1 VTENQ
6 PEKTISMLPG
16 GERPEKIKNPNHP
29 RKGDRITVDPI
40 REIKDIKAIK
50 QLLANNPRNLLLFTM
65 GVNNGLRI
73 GDLLKLKAKDVE
85 RLRPGQSIIIRESK
99 TGKDNVLMVNNS
111 LYKTIRSYSEIINP
125 DNEDYLFA
133 SRKTKG
139 PLTIQAVNALVKKW
153 TRAINL
159 QGNYGAHTLR
169 KTFGYI
175 QRTQYGV
182 GFEVLAKRFNHSSP
196 AVTMRYLGLTS
207 KDVNDVLMND
217 I

>member
-1 VTENQ
+1 MS
-6 PEKTISMLPG
+6 EKRVEESLLKIQES
-16 GERPEKIKNPNHP
+16 RIKNPNHP
-29 RKGDRITVDPI
+29 RKGDRITVGPI

-65 GVNNGLRI
+65 GVNNGLRT
-73 GDLLKLKAKDVE
+73 GDLLKLKAKDVK

-111 LYKTIRSYSEIINP
+111 VYKTIKGYSEILKP

-133 SRKTKG
+133 SRKTQA

-153 TRAINL
+153 TKAINL
-159 QGNYGAHTLR
+159 RGNYGAHTLR

-175 QRTQYGV
+175 QRIKYGV